1 MMASLFESVFQFL
14 FKYRPVVFEKG
25 SLTFAASWPS
35 YLVALVLVAVA
46 VPTIL
51 KYRTVRGKT
60 GQRDRL
66 ILALLRATALAVIL
80 FCLSQPALVLSTVVP
95 LKSFVG
101 ILLDDSRS
109 IQIADK
115 DGAPRSQFIH
125 STFGPEGSPLLTE
138 LSEKFKVRFFRFSSD
153 AERIDSTSALTFAG
167 AQTDVGKALER
178 ASDELA
184 AVPLAGLVL
193 VSDGAD
199 NSHAVL
205 SDTLLAL
212 KARSVP
218 VYTVGLG
225 RDRFS
230 TDIELSRVDAPRS
243 VIKGSSLVV
252 DVAISQRGFPG
263 SRVRLDVEDSG
274 RILNSREVELSSEG
288 DVSTV
293 RVHFTASSAGPRLF
307 RFKVH
312 PQPGEMVTQNNQ
324 KEVLIVVED
333 SRERIL
339 YFEGEPRFELKF
351 IRRAVSEDKN
361 LQVVV
366 LQRTAE
372 NKFLR
377 LGVSDGEE
385 LASGF
390 PKTREELFRYR
401 GLVLGSVEA
410 SYFTYDQLRMMADFV
425 SQRGGGFLM
434 LGGRRSFS
442 EGGYAG
448 TPVAEVLPVVLEEL
462 DGDEGEPYFAELTV
476 EPTPVGKTHP
486 VTQFAGAVEE
496 SITRWEKLPPLSTFN
511 PVRQTKP
518 GATTLLIGT
527 EQETSERQV
536 VLAFQRYG
544 RGKALAFTVHDSWQW
559 QMHADMDLEDMTHE
573 TLWRK
578 LLRWLVS
585 YVPDPV
591 EVTTEK
597 DRYSPREPVTLTA
610 EVDDDTFLR
619 VNNAE
624 VVAEIKTPSG
634 ELLDLEMEWTVDT
647 DGQYRA
653 SFLPEEKGL
662 YEIRVEA
669 RRAGNLLGESSSY
682 IVATDLADEFFG
694 AEMNTSLLERIAED
708 TGGRF
713 YTSDNVAELAED
725 MSYVEGGTSVLEE
738 KDLWDMPILFLLV
751 VGLVATEWGYRK
763 ARGLA

>member
-25 SLTFAASWPS
+25 SLTLAASWPS
-35 YLVALVLVAVA
+35 YLVALVILAVA

-60 GQRDRL
+60 GHRDRL
-66 ILALLRATALAVIL
+66 ILTLLRAAALAVIL
-80 FCLSQPALVLSTVVP
+80 FCLCRPALLLSTVVP

-115 DGAPRSQFIH
+115 DGAPRSEFMN

-153 AERIDSTSALTFAG
+153 AERVDSASALSFAG
-167 AQTDVGKALER
+167 VKTDVGQALER
-178 ASDELA
+178 VSDELA

-199 NSHAVL
+199 NSDAAL
-205 SDTLLAL
+205 SDTLLSL

-230 TDIELSRVDAPRS
+230 KDIELSRVDAPRS
-243 VIKGSSLVV
+243 VLKGSSLVV

-274 RILNSREVELSSEG
+274 RIVNTREVELASEG

-293 RVHFTASSAGPRLF
+293 RVHFTASNAGPRLF

-312 PQPGEMVTQNNQ
+312 PLPGEMVTQNNQ
-324 KEVLIVVED
+324 QEALIIVED
-333 SRERIL
+333 RREKIL

-372 NKFLR
+372 NKYLR
-377 LGVSDGEE
+377 LEVSDGEE

-462 DGDEGEPYFAELTV
+462 EGGEGEPYFAELTV

-486 VTQFAGAVEE
+486 MTQFAGGVEE
-496 SITRWEKLPPLSTFN
+496 SITRWEKLPPLSTLN

-518 GATTLLIGT
+518 GATTLLLGT
-527 EQETSERQV
+527 EKETLERQV

-544 RGKALAFTVHDSWQW
+544 RGKALALTVHDSWQW
-559 QMHADMDLEDMTHE
+559 QMHAEIELEDMTHE

-591 EVTTEK
+591 EITTEK
-597 DRYSPREPVTLTA
+597 DRYSPLEPVTLTA
-610 EVDDDTFLR
+610 EVDDDTFLK

-634 ELLDLEMEWTVDT
+634 ERLELEMEWTVET

-662 YEIRVEA
+662 HEIRVEA
-669 RRAGNLLGESSSY
+669 RRAGNLLGGSSSY
-682 IVATDLADEFFG
+682 ILTTDLADEFFG
-694 AEMNTSLLERIAED
+694 AERNTSLLERIAED

-713 YTSDNVAELAED
+713 YTSDNVTELAED

-751 VGLVATEWGYRK
+751 VGLVTTEWGYRK

>member
-1 MMASLFESVFQFL
+1 MASMFESIFEFL

-25 SLTFAASWPS
+25 SLTLAASWPS
-35 YLVALVLVAVA
+35 YLIALLVVAVA

-51 KYRTVRGKT
+51 RYRSVRGKS
-60 GQRDRL
+60 GRRDRL
-66 ILALLRATALAVIL
+66 ILTGLRTSVLAIIL
-80 FCLSQPALVLSTVVP
+80 FCLCRPALVLSTVVP

-101 ILLDDSRS
+101 VLLDDSQS

-115 DGAPRSQFIH
+115 DGVPRAQFITE
-125 STFGPEGSPLLTE
+125 TFGTEGTPLFDA
-138 LSEKFKVRFFRFSSD
+138 LSEKFKVRLFRFSSD
-153 AERIDSTSALTFAG
+153 AERVDGVSGLSFSG
-167 AQTDVGKALER
+167 AKTHVGQALER

-199 NSHAVL
+199 NSHDVL
-205 SDTLLAL
+205 SETLLAL
-212 KARSVP
+212 RARSVP

-230 TDIELSRVDAPRS
+230 KDIELSRVDAPRS
-243 VIKGSSLVV
+243 VLKGSSLVV

-263 SRVRLDVEDSG
+263 SRVQLDVEDSG
-274 RILNSREVELSSEG
+274 RIISSREVELSPEG

-293 RVHFTASSAGPRLF
+293 RVHFTASDAGSRLF
-307 RFKVH
+307 RFKVQ

-324 KEVLIVVED
+324 QEALIVVED
-333 SRERIL
+333 RREKIL

-351 IRRAVSEDKN
+351 VRRGVAEDKN

-377 LGVSDGEE
+377 LDVSDSEE

-401 GLVLGSVEA
+401 GLILGSVEA
-410 SYFTYDQLRMMADFV
+410 SFFTYDQLRMIADFV
-425 SQRGGGFLM
+425 SQRGGGLLM

-448 TPVAEVLPVVLEEL
+448 TPVAEVLPVALEDL
-462 DGDEGEPYFAELTV
+462 GGDEGEPFFAELKV
-476 EPTPVGKTHP
+476 EPTPVGRTHP
-486 VTQFAGAVEE
+486 VTQFAGDVEE
-496 SITRWEKLPPLSTFN
+496 SITRWETLPPLSTMN
-511 PVRQTKP
+511 PVQQTKP
-518 GATTLLIGT
+518 GATSLLTGT
-527 EQETSERQV
+527 QEEVSDRQV

-559 QMHADMDLEDMTHE
+559 QMHADIDLEDLTHE
-573 TLWRK
+573 MIWRK

-591 EVTTEK
+591 EVTTGK
-597 DRYSPREPVTLTA
+597 DRYSPGEPVTLTA
-610 EVDDDTFLR
+610 EVDDDTFLK

-624 VVAEIKTPSG
+624 VVAEVKTPSG
-634 ELLDLEMEWTVDT
+634 EVIDLEMEWTVDT

-653 SFLPEEKGL
+653 SFLPGEKGL

-682 IVATDLADEFFG
+682 VLATDLADEYFG

-713 YTSDNVAELAED
+713 YTTDNVAQLAED

-738 KDLWDMPILFLLV
+738 KDLWDMPVLFLLV
-751 VGLVATEWGYRK
+751 VALVATEWGYRK

>member
-1 MMASLFESVFQFL
+1 MMESLFESVFQFL

-25 SLTFAASWPS
+25 SLTLAASWPS
-35 YLVALVLVAVA
+35 YLVALIVVAVA

-51 KYRTVRGKT
+51 KYRAVRGKT

-66 ILALLRATALAVIL
+66 ILALLRAAVLAVIL
-80 FCLSQPALVLSTVVP
+80 LCLSQPALVLSTVVP

-101 ILLDDSRS
+101 VLLDDTRS
-109 IQIADK
+109 IQIADE

-125 STFGPEGSPLLTE
+125 STFGPEGSPLLDA
-138 LSEKFKVRFFRFSSD
+138 LSEKFKIRFFRFSSD
-153 AERIDSTSALTFAG
+153 AERVASSSELTFAG
-167 AQTDVGKALER
+167 PRTDVGRALER
-178 ASDELA
+178 VADELA

-199 NSHAVL
+199 NSHAIL

-230 TDIELSRVDAPRS
+230 KDIELSRVDAPRS
-243 VIKGSSLVV
+243 VLKGSALVV

-274 RILNSREVELSSEG
+274 RIVNSREVELASEG

-293 RVHFTASSAGPRLF
+293 RVHFTASDAGPRLF

-312 PQPGEMVTQNNQ
+312 LQSGEMVTQNNQ
-324 KEVLIVVED
+324 QDVLIVVED
-333 SRERIL
+333 RREKIL

-351 IRRAVSEDKN
+351 IRRAVSKDKN
-361 LQVVV
+361 LRVVV

-377 LGVSDGEE
+377 LDVSDAEE

-434 LGGRRSFS
+434 LGGRHSFS

-448 TPVAEVLPVVLEEL
+448 TPVAEVLPVALEEL

-486 VTQFAGAVEE
+486 VTQFGGGVEE
-496 SITRWEKLPPLSTFN
+496 SITRWEKLPALSTLN

-518 GATTLLIGT
+518 GATTLLVGT
-527 EQETSERQV
+527 ELETSERQV

-544 RGKALAFTVHDSWQW
+544 RGKALALTAHDSWQW
-559 QMHADMDLEDMTHE
+559 QMHADIDLEDMTHE

-610 EVDDDTFLR
+610 EVDDDTFLK

-624 VVAEIKTPSG
+624 VVAEVKTPSG
-634 ELLDLEMEWTVDT
+634 ELLELAMEWTVDT

-662 YEIRVEA
+662 HEIRVAA
-669 RRAGNLLGESSSY
+669 RRSGNLLGESSSY
-682 IVATDLADEFFG
+682 ILTTELADEFFG
-694 AEMNTSLLERIAED
+694 PEMNTSLLERVAED

-713 YTSDNVAELAED
+713 YTSENVAELPED

>member
-1 MMASLFESVFQFL
+1 MMASIFESVFQFL

-25 SLTFAASWPS
+25 SLTLAASWPS
-35 YLVALVLVAVA
+35 YLVALVLVAMA

-60 GQRDRL
+60 GRRDRL
-66 ILALLRATALAVIL
+66 ILTLLRASVLAIIL
-80 FCLSQPALVLSTVVP
+80 FCLCQPALVLSTVVP

-101 ILLDDSRS
+101 VLLDDSRS

-115 DGAPRSQFIH
+115 DGTPRSQFIR
-125 STFGPEGSPLLTE
+125 STFGLEGSPLLTE
-138 LSEKFKVRFFRFSSD
+138 LSEKFKIRFFRFSSD
-153 AERIDSTSALTFAG
+153 AERVDNASALTFTG
-167 AQTDVGKALER
+167 AQTDVGQALES

-212 KARSVP
+212 RARSVP

-225 RDRFS
+225 RDRFAK
-230 TDIELSRVDAPRS
+230 DIELSRVDAPRS
-243 VIKGSSLVV
+243 VLKGSTLVV

-274 RILNSREVELSSEG
+274 RIVSSREVELSSEG
-288 DVSTV
+288 DISTV
-293 RVHFTASSAGPRLF
+293 RVHFTASVAGPRLF

-324 KEVLIVVED
+324 QEVLIVVED
-333 SRERIL
+333 RREKIL

-377 LGVSDGEE
+377 LDVSDGEE

-390 PKTREELFRYR
+390 PRTRQELFRYR

-410 SYFTYDQLRMMADFV
+410 SYFTYDQLRMVADFV

-462 DGDEGEPYFAELTV
+462 DGGESEPYFAELTV

-486 VTQFAGAVEE
+486 VTQFAGGVED
-496 SITRWEKLPPLSTFN
+496 SITRWEMLPPLSTFN
-511 PVRQTKP
+511 RVRQTKP

-527 EQETSERQV
+527 EEETSERQV

-544 RGKALAFTVHDSWQW
+544 RGKALALTVHDSWLW
-559 QMHADMDLEDMTHE
+559 QMHADIDLEDMTHE

-610 EVDDDTFLR
+610 EVNDDTFLK

-634 ELLDLEMEWTVDT
+634 KRLDLEMEWTVDT

-669 RRAGNLLGESSSY
+669 RRAGNLLGESWSY
-682 IVATDLADEFFG
+682 ILTTDLADEFFG
-694 AEMNTSLLERIAED
+694 AEMNTSLLKRIAED

-713 YTSDNVAELAED
+713 YTTDNVAELAED
-725 MSYVEGGTSVLEE
+725 MSYVEGETSILEE

-751 VGLVATEWGYRK
+751 VGLVTTEWGYRK